1 MKKVL
6 KVIFFI
12 IIVFIFSI
20 FVFNIFTQNS
30 IYSIDSANITYNV
43 NSKGVV
49 SVVKTYRIRMLKP
62 YRFITLY
69 EYLKF
74 GDFVSKPLIQTSKPA
89 KVTYSSS
96 DRRFS
101 AKLLFS
107 KDMYTRIVPQNGG
120 DEITVTVS
128 YLLDGVVE
136 VGKDYRLLSVKL
148 WNEDVDTIA
157 KKVRFVY
164 NGPSPMKTEIYFSG
178 NYKKISST
186 DTSLIYEFYNIKP
199 KQPVVFDLYYNES
212 FKPMNYYSSGKSK
225 EDLHLPNYTKM
236 KFLRISWYILLPLLI
251 IFMYFLI
258 FRVFGKEYEI
268 SGIGDYYR
276 EIPFKDNPILVNSI
290 VKLSVQSPDRD
301 GINSLLLS
309 MVKNGTIEF
318 LKNDK
323 SKIIGF
329 KVIDTPKDD
338 FEKEFLNLFDNRKKV
353 VFKDFEREFKKSQIK
368 AKKFYEDFSYF
379 KSYVLDKAKEKNL
392 LSKKGYYFSLL
403 MGIIGIFNSIFMVMD
418 FSSNYAAL
426 ASLFDYMSVAAI
438 TTFSLSLMPFFLNST
453 IFGRWTKFGIEYY
466 RKFKAL
472 ERFLSDYSLIS
483 EKPPESLT
491 VWEDYLIY
499 ATALGIGN
507 KVRKTIDKLNVVEIK
522 ENDIYYG
529 SRGYYL
535 TSLYYLSSIGAPK
548 SNSSSG
554 GFGGTSAGGGFGG
567 GGMSAG

>member
-1 MKKVL
+1 
-6 KVIFFI
+6 
-12 IIVFIFSI
+12 
-20 FVFNIFTQNS
+20 
-30 IYSIDSANITYNV
+30 
-43 NSKGVV
+43 
-49 SVVKTYRIRMLKP
+49 MLKP

-74 GDFVSKPLIQTSKPA
+74 GDFVSKPIIQTSKPA
-89 KVTYSSS
+89 KITYSFS
-96 DRRFS
+96 DSRFS

-107 KDMYTRIVPQNGG
+107 KDMYTKIIPQREG
-120 DEITVTVS
+120 DKITVTVS
-128 YLLDGVVE
+128 YVLSGVAE
-136 VGKDYRLLSVKL
+136 IGKDYKLLSVKV
-148 WNEDVDTIA
+148 WNEDIDTVA
-157 KKVRFVY
+157 KKVKFIY
-164 NGPSPMKTEIYFSG
+164 NGPSPMKTKIYFSG

-186 DTSLIYEFYNIKP
+186 NSSLIYEFYNIRP
-199 KQPVVFDLYYNES
+199 KQPVVFDLYYNDN
-212 FKPMNYYSSGKSK
+212 FNPTDYYYSKKSEK
-225 EDLHLPNYTKM
+225 DLHLPNYKEM
-236 KFLRISWYILLPLLI
+236 EFLRILWYIFLPLLVV
-251 IFMYFLI
+251 FMYFFI
-258 FRVFGKEYEI
+258 FRVFGREYEI
-268 SGIGDYYR
+268 GGISDYYR

-301 GINSLLLS
+301 GVNSLLLS
-309 MVKNGTIEF
+309 MVKNNTIEF

-323 SKIIGF
+323 SKIVGF
-329 KVIDTPKDD
+329 KVTGIPKDN
-338 FEKEFLNLFDNRKKV
+338 FEEEFLRLFDNKKEI
-353 VFKDFEREFKKSQIK
+353 VFKDFERELKKSQIK

-392 LSKKGYYFSLL
+392 LSKKGYYFSLFIGL
-403 MGIIGIFNSIFMVMD
+403 LGIFNSIFMVVD

-426 ASLFDYMSVAAI
+426 ASLFDYMSVAAV
-438 TTFSLSLMPFFLNST
+438 TTFSLSLIPFFLNST
-453 IFGRWTKFGIEYY
+453 IFGRWTKSGIEYY

-472 ERFLSDYSLIS
+472 EKFLSDYSLIS
-483 EKPPESLT
+483 ERPPESLT

-522 ENDIYYG
+522 ENDLYYG